1 MLSSKHKSHKAGNV
15 NLWYVFYESIINC
28 VYTISGILTPENT
41 QLMFGFVRVFTF
53 YIEFRGEISPFIFKL
68 AGKQQLSVKIKDSAA
83 QRTVLPPNF
92 GESKFI
98 PSQVFYSPPS
108 YLLRQDL
115 FKFLRFWEYMH
126 FFIMLYIS
134 SGIYLEEIPSINCPL
149 LILWW
154 YIFSLIL
161 RFDQCPIV
169 SKWDWDLGKFKL
181 KIQKYILINIP
192 VLPNKI

>member
-1 MLSSKHKSHKAGNV
+1 MDNV

-98 PSQVFYSPPS
+98 PSQVFHSPRPYILFNSTFLHLSSFPPS
-108 YLLRQDL
+108 GL
-115 FKFLRFWEYMH
+115 FFPLVSRGVIILSEN
-126 FFIMLYIS
+126 
-134 SGIYLEEIPSINCPL
+134 PSKTATN
-149 LILWW
+149 W
-154 YIFSLIL
+154 
-161 RFDQCPIV
+161 
-169 SKWDWDLGKFKL
+169 
-181 KIQKYILINIP
+181 
-192 VLPNKI
+192 

>member
-1 MLSSKHKSHKAGNV
+1 MDNV
-15 NLWYVFYESIINC
+15 NLWYVFYESIINS

-115 FKFLRFWEYMH
+115 LKFLRFWAYMP
-126 FFIMLYIS
+126 FYIMLYIS
-134 SGIYLEEIPSINCPL
+134 SGIYLEEISSINCPL

-169 SKWDWDLGKFKL
+169 SKWDWESLNSKYKNKSWSIFQCYQIRY
-181 KIQKYILINIP
+181 KILS
-192 VLPNKI
+192 